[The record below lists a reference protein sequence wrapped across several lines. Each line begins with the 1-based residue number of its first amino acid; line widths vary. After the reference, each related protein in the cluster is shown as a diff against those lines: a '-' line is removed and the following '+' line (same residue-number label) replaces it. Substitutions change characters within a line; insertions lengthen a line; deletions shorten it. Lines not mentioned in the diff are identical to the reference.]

1 MKSISYDEQQ
11 FTEWL
16 FRFGGP
22 ILAWGLMFLFFAF
35 AGSVSEHEPTR
46 TADASLAAPLIDD
59 DVSIAASGMT
69 RSLEPEPRDAVV
81 DAHEALDPVGAGR
94 NPAP

>member
-1 MKSISYDEQQ
+1 MKSIPYDEQQ

-35 AGSVSEHEPTR
+35 AGAVSEHEPTR

-59 DVSIAASGMT
+59 EVASIVASGT
-69 RSLEPEPRDAVV
+69 GRSPEPEPRDASIDV
-81 DAHEALDPVGAGR
+81 HEALDPVGAGR
-94 NPAP
+94 PGP